1 MDLQRSRVHART
13 LVDGDVSQM
22 TFVEPMTPRELL
34 ELASLDAVGL
44 LDTVEEAVFTRSF
57 HDAPATVQ
65 DEVLRRQAEIAN
77 DLSLLPGDEPDPN
90 LRERVLKAVAAA
102 VEREEATLAPLARIG
117 RRRSA
122 AERETGSSFGLTGS
136 GQFWRAASFALA
148 GVSLIMVYFMAVG
161 AQSSRELYIAAI
173 NDDIKKLE
181 VLLDPQPAQFLV
193 DASQKV
199 PLSGIAGAVPFK
211 ASLYINDT
219 SGEILIL
226 HDLPRAKNLE
236 YVLQVVGKDEV
247 THKLQA
253 FSSSGIFGGI
263 TVKDVPLDL
272 IATAVRWQIAT
283 LDNVVILTSS

>member
-1 MDLQRSRVHART
+1 
-13 LVDGDVSQM
+13 M

-102 VEREEATLAPLARIG
+102 VERDEATLAPLARIG
-117 RRRSA
+117 RRKSA
-122 AERETGSSFGLTGS
+122 AERETGSRIGHTGS
-136 GQFWRAASFALA
+136 GQFWRAASFVLA
-148 GVSLIMVYFMAVG
+148 GVSLIMVYFLAVG
-161 AQSSRELYIAAI
+161 AQSSRELYLAAI

-181 VLLDPQPAQFLV
+181 VLLKPQPAQFLV
-193 DASQKV
+193 DGSQKV

-226 HDLPRAKNLE
+226 HDLPRAKNHE

-247 THKLQA
+247 TQKLHA
-253 FSSSGIFGGI
+253 FGSSGIFGGI

-272 IATAVRWQIAT
+272 IAAAVRWQIAK
-283 LDNVVILTSS
+283 LDGVVLLTSS